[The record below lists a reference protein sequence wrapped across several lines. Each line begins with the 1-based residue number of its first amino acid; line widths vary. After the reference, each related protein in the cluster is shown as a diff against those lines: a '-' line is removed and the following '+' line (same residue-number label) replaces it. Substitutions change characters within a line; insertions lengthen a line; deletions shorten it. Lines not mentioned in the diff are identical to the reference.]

1 MSTYFRIFKCG
12 LNDEPFE
19 AGYNYYYVH
28 IQELKTNIYIYIY
41 IYIYICEWRTS
52 FLDFHTEPIESQPI
66 IADGTPRVIWDGD
79 HWQYDVINQA
89 SHRPDVLIP
98 HKIHHMTPDAKFI
111 VIMREP
117 TSRLVSD
124 YKFFTR
130 VKRKVDPHG
139 FHDKVSS
146 ILSRVNGNRILTQ
159 LSIYQSV
166 YHVNHLKSS
175 S

>member
-1 MSTYFRIFKCG
+1 MRSLILHPQMRTQLRNILRQVRNTIMCAIQTLKS
-12 LNDEPFE
+12 
-19 AGYNYYYVH
+19 H
-28 IQELKTNIYIYIY
+28 IHTLMECIYLAY
-41 IYIYICEWRTS
+41 
-52 FLDFHTEPIESQPI
+52 LTEPIESQPI
-66 IADGTPRVIWDGD
+66 IADGTPRLIWDGD

-117 TSRLVSD
+117 ASRLVSD
-124 YKFFTR
+124 YKFFSRT
-130 VKRKVDPHG
+130 RKVDPRD

-146 ILSRVNGNRILTQ
+146 ISSHVNGNRILTH
-159 LSIYQSV
+159 LSMYQSV

-175 S
+175 F